1 MREQIRSLALRVQ
14 NNSQNSNTNE
24 LETLGK
30 ICHFSDSQQNQNENN
45 QGIGEREI
53 SNTARENVIW

>member
-1 MREQIRSLALRVQ
+1 MREQIRSLDLRVQ